1 MNNDDARAFASEW
14 VDAWNDKDMDRI
26 LPHYAEDATFHSPRI
41 AQVMGDDTPALSGKT
56 ALRAYWTKALAL
68 APNLYFELETVYAG
82 SNALTLAYTNHREQ
96 SVTECF
102 IFNEEG
108 DVITSIAAYA

>member
-1 MNNDDARAFASEW
+1 MNNDKARAFALEW
-14 VDAWNDKDMDRI
+14 VEAWNDKDIDRI
-26 LPHYAEDATFHSPRI
+26 LAHYAEDATFHSPRI
-41 AQVMGDDTPALSGKT
+41 ALVMGDDTPALSSKS
-56 ALRAYWTKALAL
+56 ALRAYWTKALAE
-68 APNLYFELETVYAG
+68 APNLYFEIETVYAG
-82 SNALTLAYTNHREQ
+82 SNALTIAYTNHREQ